1 MMLACRSLLLTWV
14 LLAARV
20 RSQSW
25 RPCTDLLPLD
35 LLARALPRPP
45 GQALPTQVQMVQ
57 SRGSRGFRLASS
69 VATELSFPASQVFTN
84 CDYFPAE
91 FSLVATIK
99 IPRLRQKRNEYIFS
113 VLEEGSDSLLLGLRV
128 SENRLHFLVTPPGVG
143 GRSRLSFKDV
153 GLDDNRWHTVV
164 LAVTGPYATLTID
177 CGLPLELKQV
187 QSFPGALST
196 RGSRFFI
203 GSRRRLRGRFSGLL
217 RQLVLLPGS
226 DATPRLCPTSDPSL
240 AALSVPQVLKSTP
253 LQPDQRGP
261 VYPYEAEARVTLG
274 KPPPCSGPEEGQL
287 WFNAQRKGLFICDG
301 LSWKTLLQNK
311 ERLDYVEDYQDLYT
325 SSETFDVEVFSI
337 PSEGLFLAAA
347 NRDSRPG
354 SGIYKWRDGSFQLY
368 QNISTQEARAWR
380 HFTIDGK
387 IFMVVANSREVE
399 PELSVIYRWNQR
411 RQRFLRHQTLETHS
425 ALDWEAFQIH
435 NHSFLVVANHRR
447 ARDSNHNI
455 HSVIYRW
462 NPNTKLFEVNQTLST
477 SGAYDWEFFS
487 VGPYHFLVVANTFD
501 GQTTAISSTVYVWL
515 DGCFRV
521 FQNIPT
527 VGATDWETF
536 EIDGRFFLAVANS
549 QKVLGRGP
557 SLYSINSTVYE
568 LNTLTR
574 TFIRFQDI
582 LTHSAVDWEFF
593 TIGEE
598 KFLVVA
604 NSHDGS
610 SYSLNSVVYRWQGYE
625 GFVPVHSL
633 PTFGCRDWEHFSTD
647 EGSFLVYSSATSRLS
662 KVFRLRT
669 Y

>member
-1 MMLACRSLLLTWV
+1 MLACHSLLITWV
-14 LLAARV
+14 LLAARA

-35 LLARALPRPP
+35 LLTRALPSP
-45 GQALPTQVQMVQ
+45 GQAPPTQVQMVQ
-57 SRGSRGFRLASS
+57 SRGSRGLRLAGA
-69 VATELSFPASQVFTN
+69 VATALSFPASQIFSN
-84 CDYFPAE
+84 CDFFPAE
-91 FSLVATIK
+91 FSLVATFK

-113 VLEEGSDSLLLGLRV
+113 VVENGSDLLLLGLRV
-128 SENRLHFLVTPPGVG
+128 SENRLHLLVTSPGVG

-153 GLDDNRWHTVV
+153 GLDDNRWHTLV
-164 LAVTGPYATLTID
+164 LAVTGPHATLTID

-187 QSFPGALST
+187 QSFPSTLST

-203 GSRRRLRGRFSGLL
+203 GSRKRSRGRFSGLL

-226 DATPRLCPTSDPSL
+226 DATPRLCPTRDPSL
-240 AALSVPQVLKSTP
+240 AELSVPQVLKSLH
-253 LQPDQRGP
+253 LQQDHHRP

-274 KPPPCSGPEEGQL
+274 NPPPCSGPEQGQL

-301 LSWKTLLQNK
+301 FTWRTLLQNK

-337 PSEGLFLAAA
+337 PSEGLFMAAA

-354 SGIYKWRDGSFQLY
+354 SGIYKWRNGSFQLY
-368 QNISTQEARAWR
+368 QNISTQEARAWK
-380 HFTIDGK
+380 HFTIDDK
-387 IFMVVANSREVE
+387 IFLVVANSKEAE

-411 RQRFLRHQTLETHS
+411 QRRFLRHQTLETHS

-435 NHSFLVVANHRR
+435 NHSFLVVANHR
-447 ARDSNHNI
+447 RDSNHNI

-487 VGPYHFLVVANTFD
+487 IGPYHFLVVANTFD
-501 GQTTAISSTVYVWL
+501 GQTTTISSTVYVWL
-515 DGCFRV
+515 NGCFQT
-521 FQNIPT
+521 FQSIPT
-527 VGATDWETF
+527 VGATDWEAF
-536 EIDGRFFLAVANS
+536 QIDGRFFLAVANS
-549 QKVLGRGP
+549 QKFSDRGP

-568 LNTLTR
+568 LNTLTQ
-574 TFIRFQDI
+574 TFIHFQDI

-610 SYSLNSVVYRWQGYE
+610 SYSLNSVVFRWQGSE
-625 GFVPVHSL
+625 GFVQVHSL
-633 PTFGCRDWEHFSTD
+633 LTSGCRDWEHFSTD
-647 EGSFLVYSSATSRLS
+647 EGSFLIYSSATSRLS
-662 KVFRLRT
+662 KVFKLRT

>member
-1 MMLACRSLLLTWV
+1 MLACRSLLLTWV
-14 LLAARV
+14 LLTATA

-35 LLARALPRPP
+35 LLARALPIP
-45 GQALPTQVQMVQ
+45 GQAPPTQVQMVQ
-57 SRGSRGFRLASS
+57 SRGSRGFRLAGS
-69 VATELSFPASQVFTN
+69 VVTALSFPSSQIFTN

-99 IPRLRQKRNEYIFS
+99 TQRLKQKRNEYIFS
-113 VLEEGSDSLLLGLRV
+113 VVEEESDLLLLGLRV

-143 GRSRLSFKDV
+143 QRSRLSFKDV

-164 LAVTGPYATLTID
+164 LAITGPYVTLTID
-177 CGLPLELKQV
+177 CGLPLELKQA
-187 QSFPGALST
+187 QSFPSTLST

-203 GSRRRLRGRFSGLL
+203 GSRRRSRGRFSGLL

-226 DATPRLCPTSDPSL
+226 DATPRLCPTPDPSL
-240 AALSVPQVLKSTP
+240 AELSVPQVLKSTP
-253 LQPDQRGP
+253 LQPNHGGP
-261 VYPYEAEARVTLG
+261 VYPYEAEARVTVG
-274 KPPPCSGPEEGQL
+274 NPPPCSGPERGQL
-287 WFNAQRKGLFICDG
+287 WLNAQRKGLFICDG
-301 LSWKTLLQNK
+301 LTWRTLLQNQ

-337 PSEGLFLAAA
+337 PSEGLFMAAA

-368 QNISTQEARAWR
+368 QNISTQEARAWK
-380 HFTIDGK
+380 HFTIDDK
-387 IFMVVANSREVE
+387 IFLVVANSREAE

-411 RQRFLRHQTLETHS
+411 RRRFLRHQTLETHS
-425 ALDWEAFQIH
+425 AVDWEAFQIH

-447 ARDSNHNI
+447 DSNHNI

-462 NPNTKLFEVNQTLST
+462 NPSTKLFEVNQTVST

-501 GQTTAISSTVYVWL
+501 GQTTTISSTVYIWL
-515 DGCFRV
+515 NGSFQV
-521 FQNIPT
+521 FQSIPT

-536 EIDGRFFLAVANS
+536 QIDGRFFLTVANS
-549 QKVLGRGP
+549 QKVSDRSQ

-568 LNTLTR
+568 LNTFTQ

-593 TIGEE
+593 TVGEE

-647 EGSFLVYSSATSRLS
+647 EGSFLIYSSATSRLS
-662 KVFRLRT
+662 KVFKLRT